1 MVEVLDVP
9 KKAAQAVRNSK
20 NSEETLCTEPFQA
33 SSSFDQSLKQ
43 SYFSRR
49 IDFGSHIES

>member
-33 SSSFDQSLKQ
+33 SSGFDQSLKQ